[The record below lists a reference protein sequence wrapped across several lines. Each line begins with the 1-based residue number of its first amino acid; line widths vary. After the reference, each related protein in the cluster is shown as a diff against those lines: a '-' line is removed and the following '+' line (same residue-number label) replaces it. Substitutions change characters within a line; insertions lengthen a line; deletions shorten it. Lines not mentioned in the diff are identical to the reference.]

1 MKPIVAV
8 IRPAK
13 LDETRDA
20 LSGLGI
26 QDLAV
31 TEAQGFGPGKP
42 ANRRYRRRQ

>member
-1 MKPIVAV
+1 MKLIVAV
-8 IRPAK
+8 IRSAK

-26 QDLAV
+26 QGLTV
-31 TEAQGFGPGKP
+31 TEVQGFGPGKA